1 MRVQLRYLFGDNGRG
16 LHPQFAFDA
25 SLKVH
30 SDGLFLCLQSES
42 SRQLQRDSKM
52 TIEREPFNLHRGR
65 FRLSLFLVL

>member
-1 MRVQLRYLFGDNGRG
+1 MRVQLRYLFGDNGWG

-25 SLKVH
+25 SLTVH

-52 TIEREPFNLHRGR
+52 TIAR
-65 FRLSLFLVL
+65 